1 MFIFLL
7 RILLIFWIISVVVRW
22 VERLLSPG
30 RGTPPVTGR
39 DRQKTDP
46 PLDITA
52 ERIEDAEYTD
62 LDDRT

>member
-7 RILLIFWIISVVVRW
+7 RILLIFWIISVIVRW
-22 VERLLSPG
+22 VEQLLSPG
-30 RGTPPVTGR
+30 RGTAPVTGR
-39 DRQKTDP
+39 NRPKTDP

-62 LDDRT
+62 LDDKT